1 MREGDED
8 AFREFYLVTKK
19 GIFAFLY
26 GYYGHYQDTED
37 AMQDVYVQLR
47 RNVLMYRP
55 GTDARAW
62 FMQMAKYKALNDLK
76 RAKRTVLTS
85 DEVLIN
91 VPVEDRER
99 SGVAT
104 EALTRALNETEREI
118 VIMHVMWG
126 YKHREIAKHLD
137 LPLGTV
143 TSKYKR

>member
-85 DEVLIN
+85 D
-91 VPVEDRER
+91 
-99 SGVAT
+99 
-104 EALTRALNETEREI
+104 
-118 VIMHVMWG
+118 
-126 YKHREIAKHLD
+126 
-137 LPLGTV
+137 
-143 TSKYKR
+143 